1 MRCSKSG
8 LCLHMRKQRPLFHY
22 LKIGIYS
29 AMEENKIPHYINDP
43 VINRLTAPE
52 NKLYRPKIS
61 FVKTA
66 LVVIGTV
73 IVTSGISL
81 LLVLIF
87 KRTGWFNLG
96 RKNQIQA
103 FLNIY
108 LIIQLLILA
117 LTLKYILIWF
127 IRVYQRYAKS
137 ETRLRCCYTPSCSE
151 YAILALKKYGVLIG
165 GIKAVRRLLRCGPPG
180 GIDYP

>member
-1 MRCSKSG
+1 
-8 LCLHMRKQRPLFHY
+8 
-22 LKIGIYS
+22 
-29 AMEENKIPHYINDP
+29 MEEKKIPHYINDP

-52 NKLYRPKIS
+52 NKLYRPEIS
-61 FVKTA
+61 FVKAT

-73 IVTSGISL
+73 IATLGVSFL
-81 LLVLIF
+81 LALLFRKI
-87 KRTGWFNLG
+87 GWFGFEN
-96 RKNQIQA
+96 NVYWIA
-103 FLNIY
+103 
-108 LIIQLLILA
+108 QLLA
-117 LTLKYILIWF
+117 FVLTLRYIMIWF

-151 YAILALKKYGVLIG
+151 YAILALKKYGALIG